1 MNLTDLTFFFGLR
14 NELQPLV
21 FYDYM
26 PANKNNF
33 WFRNFRAS
41 IHFII
46 ENIMV

>member
-1 MNLTDLTFFFGLR
+1 MNLTDLTFFFGLC

-26 PANKNNF
+26 AANKNNF
-33 WFRNFRAS
+33 WFGNFHAS